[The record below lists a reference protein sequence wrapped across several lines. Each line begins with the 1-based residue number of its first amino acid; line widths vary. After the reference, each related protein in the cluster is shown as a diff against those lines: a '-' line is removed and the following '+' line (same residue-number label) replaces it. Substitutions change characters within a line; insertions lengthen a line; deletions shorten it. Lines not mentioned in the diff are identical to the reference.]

1 MIEKV
6 ICPQLSID
14 IHKKKKI
21 KFFVHTICLKVAGQT
36 PEVSTG
42 IEIETRR
49 NPSKPA
55 IETRRNP
62 SKPIE
67 TCQNRKVS
75 TFAKMGLGF
84 CPATLNL
91 SMSVCFIYINIP

>member
-1 MIEKV
+1 LNI
-6 ICPQLSID
+6 LRSI
-14 IHKKKKI
+14 I
-21 KFFVHTICLKVAGQT
+21 KDPIIIDENEILWKWTQNKVAGQN

-42 IEIETRR
+42 IEIETHR

-55 IETRRNP
+55 IETHRNP

-84 CPATLNL
+84 CPATLEYILLNKIQYI
-91 SMSVCFIYINIP
+91 SVCIYK